1 MKERKL
7 GCASAISGS
16 FESGRRACHG
26 LDTPAWVFAAV
37 IGTCIWASRPCDGQ
51 IEVSAY
57 ISNAGSNSVSVID
70 TETNTVVGSPLTVGS
85 QPAGVAVT
93 PDGKYAYVTNNGSN
107 TLSIID
113 TASKTVLGPTIML
126 QSPVNVGRFGRL
138 LGCIGGHHADLP
150 ISPLTKIN

>member
-1 MKERKL
+1 MQARL
-7 GCASAISGS
+7 
-16 FESGRRACHG
+16 
-26 LDTPAWVFAAV
+26 LDSMRPTGQTIKYADLSVWLLAAV
-37 IGTCIWASRPCDGQ
+37 AGKCIWGSRPCDGQ
-51 IEVSAY
+51 IEVDAY
-57 ISNAGSNSVSVID
+57 ISNTNSNSVSVID
-70 TETNTVVGSPLTVGS
+70 TETNTVFGSSLAVGS
-85 QPAGVAVT
+85 QPAAVAVT

-138 LGCIGGHHADLP
+138 LVCIGGHHADLP

>member
-1 MKERKL
+1 
-7 GCASAISGS
+7 
-16 FESGRRACHG
+16 
-26 LDTPAWVFAAV
+26 
-37 IGTCIWASRPCDGQ
+37 
-51 IEVSAY
+51 
-57 ISNAGSNSVSVID
+57 VID
-70 TETNTVVGSPLTVGS
+70 TETNTVVGSSLAVGN
-85 QPAGVAVT
+85 QPAAVAVT

-138 LGCIGGHHADLP
+138 LGCIGRHHADLP